1 MIALLLA
8 LAAQGGI
15 AAKYPGDEGIEK
27 DPRVLF
33 VEDFETGDLK
43 EIETRWGNCGKP
55 EHLELTDDNHAGSPG
70 KKSLRVQFGHLYT
83 HFPGQDQVFVR
94 YYTKFDPKCGYTHH
108 LPFLIA
114 DGAPTPWP
122 KGWAGKKP
130 AGDNFFG
137 TALDAWGDWGTLAPP
152 GKWML
157 YTYWQEMK
165 PDGRGDYWG
174 NMFKP
179 PGQLALSEG
188 REARVEGEPIER
200 GRWYCVE
207 MMIKANST
215 PEAADGEEAFWVDGK
230 KVGEFKGFRWRSNEK
245 LKINSFWLEH
255 DGETGST
262 LNKDADHA
270 NRVYNVW
277 FDDVVIAT
285 EYIGPVLGTPKNGKK
300 AAAAGRTSHHRE
312 KPAVPP
318 GKAIFT
324 ENFESGAGKFT
335 GGEAREGALVVPPK
349 GVSIWGAFST
359 PVQESTA
366 VRFKLKPLA
375 DVGQVTVMIWS
386 DKIKDNGR
394 YFITGLK
401 KGEWKT
407 VEIRG
412 VDVRGGWAMDGPSL
426 DGSVMKSF
434 TLLFDGAEDARLLLG
449 GFEVHE

>member
-1 MIALLLA
+1 MIALVVA
-8 LAAQGGI
+8 LVVQEGI
-15 AAKYPGDEGIEK
+15 AAKYAGDEGIEK

-43 EIETRWGNCGKP
+43 EIEARWGNCGKP
-55 EHLELTDDNHAGSPG
+55 EHLELTDDNHAASPG

-157 YTYWQEMK
+157 YSYWQEMK
-165 PDGRGDYWG
+165 ADGRGDYWG
-174 NMFKP
+174 NNFKAE
-179 PGQLALSEG
+179 Q
-188 REARVEGEPIER
+188 EPIER

-215 PEAADGEEAFWVDGK
+215 PEAADGEQAFWVDGK
-230 KVGEFKGFRWRSNEK
+230 KVGEFKGFRWRSSDK

-255 DGETGST
+255 DGHTEN
-262 LNKDADHA
+262 LNKDEEHP

-277 FDDVVIAT
+277 FDDLVIAT
-285 EYIGPVLGTPKNGKK
+285 EYIGPVKGTPKNGKK
-300 AAAAGRTSHHRE
+300 IATPGRTAL
-312 KPAVPP
+312 KDGKTPVAP
-318 GKAIFT
+318 GKVIFS
-324 ENFESGAGKFT
+324 EKFEGGPGKFT
-335 GGEAREGALVVPPK
+335 GGEAREGALAVPPK

-359 PVQESTA
+359 PVQESTTI
-366 VRFKLKPLA
+366 RFRLKPLV
-375 DVGQVTVMIWS
+375 DVAQVTVMIWS
-386 DKIKDNGR
+386 DKLKDNGR

-401 KGEWKT
+401 KDEWKS
-407 VEIRG
+407 VEFRG
-412 VDVRGGWAMDGPSL
+412 VDVRGGWAMDGPCL

-434 TLLFDGAEDARLLLG
+434 TLLYEGAAEARVLLG
-449 GFEVHE
+449 DFEVRE